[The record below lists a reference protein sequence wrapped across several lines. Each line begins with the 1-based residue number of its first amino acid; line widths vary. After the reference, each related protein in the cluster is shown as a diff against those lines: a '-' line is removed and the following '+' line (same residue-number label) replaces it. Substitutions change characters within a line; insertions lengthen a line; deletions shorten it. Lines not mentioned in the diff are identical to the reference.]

1 MSIKKQT
8 NSHKSQSVLNMAKAS
23 GNEGN
28 NLGQG
33 DVDQKELQNCG
44 HWKESQVRSLI
55 FYLTVRDD
63 IPTFCG

>member
-23 GNEGN
+23 GNKN
-28 NLGQG
+28 NDLGQG

-44 HWKESQVRSLI
+44 HWKL
-55 FYLTVRDD
+55 
-63 IPTFCG
+63 